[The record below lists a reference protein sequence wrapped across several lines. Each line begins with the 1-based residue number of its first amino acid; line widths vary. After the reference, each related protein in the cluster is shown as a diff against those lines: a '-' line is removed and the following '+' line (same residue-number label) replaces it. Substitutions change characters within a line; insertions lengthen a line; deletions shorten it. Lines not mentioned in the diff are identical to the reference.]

1 MGRAA
6 SVPPLTSNVEPHM
19 DIQDTQAQN
28 TYVEA
33 VVSEA
38 QAVVCSAHIP
48 GFETE
53 FARRFATWRAANA
66 ASLARGKD
74 VMERAVAGGPDVQRF
89 ASMNAQVLDSLPPD
103 DRQRRCDELLAQYLE
118 TNRS

>member
-1 MGRAA
+1 
-6 SVPPLTSNVEPHM
+6 M

-28 TYVEA
+28 AYIKA

-38 QAVVCSAHIP
+38 KAVVCSAHIP

-53 FARRFATWRAANA
+53 FARHFATWRAANA
-66 ASLARGKD
+66 ASIAGGKD
-74 VMERAVAGGPDVQRF
+74 VMERAVAGGPDVESF
-89 ASMNAQVLDSLPPD
+89 ASMNAQVLDSLQPD
-103 DRQRRCDELLAQYLE
+103 DRRRRCNELLAQYLE